1 MIVTDEILNEW
12 SFRCHDGIVDLN
24 DPKKLRILKEI
35 LEEFNIKEIDIII
48 EGDEKYNQ
56 VIKIALDKANLLLP
70 NGDIPPVKE
79 KYVLGDNNT
88 NVNGDDA
95 KISKAL
101 YPIAPPKKDQDVESA
116 GSKGAGNGEIALYW
130 LFAYQNP
137 AVPATGNP
145 GRGKAD
151 LIIKDEYVE
160 VKAYDSKSMTFGRIG
175 SDKEN
180 IELLNTLFGLHSL
193 LSSIDST
200 VGKDKQASSLRFSK
214 KDIIQA
220 FKTFNI
226 INNNEDLKKL
236 SKDYPLIALIYKK
249 VNDLITKIKDK
260 LPNTNIDDA
269 EDAAGALIKLILLK
283 KVNEKMDS
291 EKGGYIVNISPD
303 GDLKYLKIDKISID
317 KIPNKDVLE
326 SVYINQGALVIT
338 PEELFK

>member
-1 MIVTDEILNEW
+1 MKVKDEILNEW

-95 KISKAL
+95 KIFKAL

-160 VKAYDSKSMTFGRIG
+160 VKAFDSKSMTFGRIG

-193 LSSIDST
+193 LSSIDPT

-226 INNNEDLKKL
+226 INNNEELKKL